1 MTITEYT
8 DAKGRPTGPADY
20 SSLETMDELL
30 NEGTHEV
37 KVLRRGD
44 MVEGKVVRIVG
55 DEVMVDV
62 GLKAEGVVVGREFYD
77 PRSMSQRPEL
87 SLGDVIDVYVLQPE
101 GDAAAMLSIRRAL
114 QEQQWRLTERMY
126 NDGEVIETSITEY
139 NKGGVLV
146 NVGPRGFVPMSQLV
160 SLEPGPSGESRDDV
174 MDRLAELVGQP
185 IQVKIIEM
193 DRRRNRL
200 ILSERAAEREA
211 RSERREQLLDEL
223 QIGQVRKGKVSNL
236 ASFGAFIDL
245 GGADGLAHISELS
258 WSRVNNPAEIL
269 SPGDEIDVYILSLD
283 REEKKIALSVRRAHP
298 DPWATLE
305 ERYQDGQ
312 VVEGVVTKL
321 APFGV
326 FVRLEEGVEGLA
338 HTADVGEQ
346 SLANLREEDT
356 LEFKILNL
364 ELGRRRIRLAP
375 LGAEV
380 AELTEADDEQSGG
393 EGTIVGTAEFG
404 ESEEDDSEQKVQ
416 QSDSET
422 DAAADGVTE

>member
-87 SLGDVIDVYVLQPE
+87 SLGVVIDVYVLQPE

-211 RSERREQLLDEL
+211 RSERREQ
-223 QIGQVRKGKVSNL
+223 
-236 ASFGAFIDL
+236 
-245 GGADGLAHISELS
+245 
-258 WSRVNNPAEIL
+258 
-269 SPGDEIDVYILSLD
+269 
-283 REEKKIALSVRRAHP
+283 
-298 DPWATLE
+298 
-305 ERYQDGQ
+305 
-312 VVEGVVTKL
+312 
-321 APFGV
+321 
-326 FVRLEEGVEGLA
+326 
-338 HTADVGEQ
+338 
-346 SLANLREEDT
+346 
-356 LEFKILNL
+356 
-364 ELGRRRIRLAP
+364 
-375 LGAEV
+375 
-380 AELTEADDEQSGG
+380 
-393 EGTIVGTAEFG
+393 
-404 ESEEDDSEQKVQ
+404 
-416 QSDSET
+416 
-422 DAAADGVTE
+422 